1 MGEGEHGGETGFVGE
16 CDDLLEKSDP
26 ARFEG
31 RHRIED
37 NRQPRVRSTQNGNN
51 LALRVISKDEEN
63 SRSQI
68 SKQVFL
74 TSSVMPCFF
83 NTSIRI

>member
-1 MGEGEHGGETGFVGE
+1 M
-16 CDDLLEKSDP
+16 
-26 ARFEG
+26 
-31 RHRIED
+31 
-37 NRQPRVRSTQNGNN
+37 QNGNN

>member
-1 MGEGEHGGETGFVGE
+1 MGEGEHEEQTGFVGE
-16 CDDLLEKSDP
+16 CDDLLEKSYS

-37 NRQPRVRSTQNGNN
+37 NRQPRVKSTQNEHN

-68 SKQVFL
+68 SRQVFL